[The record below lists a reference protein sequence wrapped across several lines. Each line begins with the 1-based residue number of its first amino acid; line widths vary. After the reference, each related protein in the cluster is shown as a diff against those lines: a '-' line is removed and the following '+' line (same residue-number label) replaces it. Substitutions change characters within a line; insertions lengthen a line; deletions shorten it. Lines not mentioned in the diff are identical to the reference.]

1 MFDVHDDLA
10 DACASN
16 FEEIG
21 TLPILN
27 YVATLK
33 D

>member
-10 DACASN
+10 DACANN